1 MLLVCSVST
10 SVLKNTFLS
19 SSWDATARLW
29 EIKSESDHTYR
40 PVLLTIFEG
49 HKQAVWSA
57 IQLTSKLVVTGSA
70 DKTILIHDILL
81 DDPENSSVVAKMLTG
96 ICLFFYK
103 YFHIL
108 MYKCL
113 SINVLF
119 HFRSY

>member
-1 MLLVCSVST
+1 M
-10 SVLKNTFLS
+10 KNTFLS

-29 EIKSESDHTYR
+29 KITSQSDHTYH
-40 PVLLTIFEG
+40 PILLTIFKG

-70 DKTILIHDILL
+70 DKTILIHDILPG
-81 DDPENSSVVAKMLTG
+81 DPENSSVVAKILTG

-108 MYKCL
+108 LYKC
-113 SINVLF
+113 
-119 HFRSY
+119 